1 MQYGHASNKPS
12 KTGIVAGLFFFFLIY
27 GLLMFEL
34 TCPGKACV
42 KNDVLSGLTVALAL
56 VPEAVAF
63 AFVAGVEPLVGLH
76 AAFMMGLIAA
86 IVGGRPG
93 MISGATGAMA
103 VVMVAL
109 VQEHGTEYLFAAVL
123 LAGLLQILAG
133 LLRLGKFIRMVPYPV
148 MLGFV
153 NGLAI
158 VIFLAQLQ
166 HFQVPGAD
174 GEPRWLAGQA
184 LWTML
189 GLVALTMSIIH
200 FLPRLTTAIPA
211 SLAAIV
217 TVTLLVIGLELD
229 ARTVQGVLADMSGDP
244 QASIAGGL
252 PVFHL
257 PEVPWNLETL
267 KIILPYSLILAGVGL
282 IESLLTLQLIDELT
296 ETRGRGNRECVGQGV
311 GNAVNGLFGGMG
323 GCAMIGQSLININ
336 SGGRG
341 RLSGIAAAL
350 FLLAF
355 VLFGSSLIEQIPIA
369 ALVGVMFIVV
379 IGTFE
384 WASFRML
391 GRVPKSD
398 IFVVMLVAGI
408 TVIADLAIAVLIG
421 VVVSALVF
429 AWKHAK
435 HIQAETFVD
444 GNGAKVYRLHGPL
457 FFGSA
462 RNFSELFSPKDDPDE
477 VIIDFAD
484 ARVLDHSGIEA
495 IDNLAERYQRR
506 NKQLRLRHLSPEC
519 RKLLDKAGDLV
530 EINREED
537 PWYAIADDRLA

>member
-1 MQYGHASNKPS
+1 MY
-12 KTGIVAGLFFFFLIY
+12 FLP
-27 GLLMFEL
+27 MFEL

-42 KNDVLSGLTVALAL
+42 RNDVLSGLTVALAL

-123 LAGLLQILAG
+123 LAGLFQILAG
-133 LLRLGKFIRMVPYPV
+133 VLRLGKFIRMVPYPV

-166 HFQVPGAD
+166 HFQLPGTN
-174 GEPRWLAGQA
+174 GQPQWLSGQA
-184 LWTML
+184 LWIML
-189 GLVALTMSIIH
+189 GLVLLTMSIIH

-217 TVTLLVIGLELD
+217 TVSLLVIGLDLD
-229 ARTVQGVLADMSGDP
+229 TRTVQGVLADMSGNP

-252 PVFHL
+252 PMFHL
-257 PEVPWNLETL
+257 PEIPWNLETL

-296 ETRGRGNRECVGQGV
+296 ETRGRGNRECIGQGV

-355 VLFGSSLIEQIPIA
+355 VLFGASLIEQIPIA

-398 IFVVMLVAGI
+398 IFVVVLVAGI

-435 HIQAETFVD
+435 HIWAETFED
-444 GNGAKVYRLHGPL
+444 GNGARVYRLHGPL

-506 NKQLRLRHLSPEC
+506 GKQLRLRHLSPEC
-519 RKLLDKAGDLV
+519 RQLLDKAGDLV

-537 PWYAIADDRLA
+537 PYYHIADDRLA